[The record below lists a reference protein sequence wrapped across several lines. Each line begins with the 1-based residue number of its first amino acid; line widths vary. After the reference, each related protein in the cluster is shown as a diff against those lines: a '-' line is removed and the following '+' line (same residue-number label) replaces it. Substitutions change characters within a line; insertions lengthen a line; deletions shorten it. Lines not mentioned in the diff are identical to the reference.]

1 MTTVTVVYTGILVI
15 EGEKIY
21 LKDIAVKSDFA
32 STSGSGNFLDCT
44 TDYNTFSLGEG
55 FEITFLENGD
65 KTVGNLF
72 FDKNMKQW
80 FIYNKNKD
88 LLIDIKTGL
97 LVTYNLELPIVD
109 STEWEAVKDKGETK
123 EIASV
128 LKWLN

>member
-1 MTTVTVVYTGILVI
+1 MATVTVVYTGILVI

-21 LKDIAVKSDFA
+21 LKDIVVKSDFA
-32 STSGSGNFLDCT
+32 STSGNFLDCT
-44 TDYNTFSLGEG
+44 TDYNTFPLEEG

-80 FIYNKNKD
+80 FIYNKNKE
-88 LLIDIKTGL
+88 LFIDIKIGL
-97 LVTYNLELPIVD
+97 LVTYNLKLPIVD